1 MGEERYKKLVNFILH
16 YVADLDVPI
25 KRHVHAH
32 SSDPIGRNATYV
44 SVSLTKIQVP
54 DELLVSIQERLDF
67 LAYDEVCLPCELIP
81 LFKLK
86 FI

>member
-1 MGEERYKKLVNFILH
+1 MSTPTPLIHVNSEQAISGTFVEFRNGMIN
-16 YVADLDVPI
+16 V
-25 KRHVHAH
+25 
-32 SSDPIGRNATYV
+32 SPIGRNATYV